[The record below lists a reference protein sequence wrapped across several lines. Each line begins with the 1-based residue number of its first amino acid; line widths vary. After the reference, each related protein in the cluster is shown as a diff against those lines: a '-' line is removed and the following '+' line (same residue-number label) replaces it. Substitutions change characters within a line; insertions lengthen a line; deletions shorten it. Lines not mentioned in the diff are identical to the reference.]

1 MKLGTLFTF
10 NAIIAVLFG
19 LALVLIPTPL
29 MSWYG
34 VTLNDGGLFSTRV
47 LGAAYL
53 AIAIISWLV
62 RNSPSSTELR
72 AIVLALFVSNTIS
85 FIIAAIYK
93 LQGVSNALGW
103 TTVLIFL
110 LMGLGFGYFNFVK
123 QKTD

>member
-1 MKLGTLFTF
+1 MKLGTLFII

-19 LALVLIPTPL
+19 LALVFIPTPM
-29 MSWYG
+29 MSLFG

-62 RNSPSSTELR
+62 RNSPSSSELR
-72 AIVLALFVSNTIS
+72 AIVLAFLVSNTIS
-85 FIIAAIYK
+85 FIIAVIYK

-103 TTVLIFL
+103 ITVLIYL
-110 LMGLGFGYFNFVK
+110 LMGLGFGYFYFVK
-123 QKTD
+123 PKTN